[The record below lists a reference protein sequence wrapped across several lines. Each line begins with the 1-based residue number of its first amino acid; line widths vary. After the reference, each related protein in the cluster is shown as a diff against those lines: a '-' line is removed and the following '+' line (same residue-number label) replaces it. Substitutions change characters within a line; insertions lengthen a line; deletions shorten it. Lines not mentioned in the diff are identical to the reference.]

1 MAKKVNK
8 IKKVLVVG
16 GAGYIGGAVTDF
28 LLKQKIRFAVYDKL
42 LYEYQYL
49 KPVDFIYGDVGDTKK
64 LKKIL
69 PEFSHVIWLAA
80 IVGDAACQ
88 IKPELTIAVN
98 QESVKWLAE
107 NYEGRIIFLS
117 TCSVYGQYDRIVDE
131 NSLVNPLS
139 LYAKTKLQAEKY
151 LQGENHLIFRLGTV
165 FGVSDA
171 FSRLR
176 MDLVVNYMTAN
187 ALTKGKLTVYG
198 GTQWRPL
205 IHVKDVAQIIVDNL
219 ESSAQGIYNIA
230 TVNIQIK
237 DLAKRVSEL
246 TGCKIEYTP
255 QKFED
260 QRNYH
265 ASIEKAKR
273 DGVFTLKKVRE
284 IEGEVK
290 EIANLIKS
298 GRIKYTE
305 NDIYFNERHIAN
317 LLKNG
322 ELF

>member
-1 MAKKVNK
+1 MFNE

-16 GAGYIGGAVTDF
+16 GAGYIGGGVTDI
-28 LLKQKIRFAVYDKL
+28 LLERNIHFVVYDNL

-49 KPVDFIYGDVGDTKK
+49 KPVDFIYGDILDTKK
-64 LKKIL
+64 LAKIL
-69 PEFSHVIWLAA
+69 PGFSHVIWLAA

-88 IKPELTIAVN
+88 IKPTLTISVN

-107 NYEGRIIFLS
+107 NYDGRIIFTS
-117 TCSVYGQYDRIVDE
+117 TCSVYGQHDQIVNE
-131 NSLVNPLS
+131 NSPVNPLS

-151 LQGENHLIFRLGTV
+151 LEAKNCLIFRLGTAY
-165 FGVSDA
+165 GISDTY
-171 FSRLR
+171 SRLR

-187 ALTKGKLTVYG
+187 ALTKGQLKVFG

-205 IHVKDVAQIIVDNL
+205 IHVKDIAQVICDNL
-219 ESSAQGIYNIA
+219 ESSVQGIYNLA
-230 TVNIQIK
+230 TVNLQIK
-237 DLAKRVSEL
+237 DLAKIVSKI
-246 TGCKIEYTP
+246 TGCKIEYTE

-265 ASIEKAKR
+265 ASTEKAIK
-273 DGVFTLKKVRE
+273 DGVLKLEKIRDVE
-284 IEGEVK
+284 FGIK
-290 EIANLIKS
+290 EITDLIKS
-298 GRIKYTE
+298 GRVKYVE

-322 ELF
+322 ELE

>member
-1 MAKKVNK
+1 MGNK

-16 GAGYIGGAVTDF
+16 GAGYIGGGVTDI
-28 LLKQKIRFAVYDKL
+28 LLKRGIPFTVYDNL

-49 KPVDFIYGDVGDTKK
+49 KPVDFIYGDVRDTKK

-69 PEFSHVIWLAA
+69 PNFSHVVWLAA
-80 IVGDAACQ
+80 IVGDSACQ
-88 IKPELTIAVN
+88 IKPELTISVN
-98 QESVKWLAE
+98 QESVRWLAE
-107 NYEGRIIFLS
+107 NYNGRIIFPS
-117 TCSVYGQYDRIVDE
+117 TCSVYGQRDQMVDE
-131 NSLVNPLS
+131 NSPVKPLS
-139 LYAKTKLQAEKY
+139 LYAKTKLEAEKY
-151 LQGENHLIFRLGTV
+151 LQGENHLILRLGTV

-187 ALTKGKLTVYG
+187 AITKGKLTVFG

-205 IHVKDVAQIIVDNL
+205 IHVKDIAQIIVDNL
-219 ESSAQGIYNIA
+219 ESSAQGVYNIA

-237 DLAKRVSEL
+237 DLAKIVSNL
-246 TGCKIEYTP
+246 TGCKIEYTER
-255 QKFED
+255 KFED

-265 ASIEKAKR
+265 VSLEKTKR
-273 DGVFTLKKVRE
+273 DGVFTLKKIRKVEDGVNE
-284 IEGEVK
+284 IVK
-290 EIANLIKS
+290 LIKS

-322 ELF
+322 ELI